1 MATIVRVCRGASG
14 KLSNCNLAGCIQRH
28 TLIDHP
34 FLLVVFGPILG
45 AIQVLRNAVGGG
57 WVSAFLEKSVT
68 EVYGSTLLA
77 LRGGGWGS
85 NSQVKSVT

>member
-1 MATIVRVCRGASG
+1 M
-14 KLSNCNLAGCIQRH
+14 LFN
-28 TLIDHP
+28 
-34 FLLVVFGPILG
+34 
-45 AIQVLRNAVGGG
+45 AIGGG

-85 NSQVKSVT
+85 NSQPGKKRYDTFSHLSTVESLLYDHHQIHIGVFVRGMVAREGFI